1 MDIVR
6 AWREIRP
13 MRPSLVPTRFARGVP
28 AALLVSALVAF
39 VSSSQAAPPKPKAPA
54 GTGATTVA
62 VGISPDVVKK
72 LRSGDPAQIKAALD
86 DVRMA
91 GKGGA
96 GAASA
101 IAELLQK
108 GLDAALTQAAIET
121 LGDTEAE
128 VGSEALAWYTHHRNV
143 AFRRA
148 AVAALV
154 KTKGATAIRA
164 LRAAM
169 SDGDAQ
175 VRGVAATGLGAL
187 KAKDAVGD
195 LFTALE
201 HKVNKAAASIGML
214 CAAADCERLANK
226 LGALPF
232 DVVTSGLD
240 QALFRQDVSDDT
252 KVKIVGRVRELGTAE
267 ANKFLKEVQKK
278 WPDAWSKRVKQA
290 IDQAVLATSGAP
302 GAGGA
307 P

>member
-6 AWREIRP
+6 VWGEIRP
-13 MRPSLVPTRFARGVP
+13 MRLRPNRLRLLRHLGVLGFALPLFV
-28 AALLVSALVAF
+28 AAPLTH
-39 VSSSQAAPPKPKAPA
+39 AAPPAKPAPA
-54 GTGATTVA
+54 AAATPTLAKDTVA
-62 VGISPDVVKK
+62 HLK
-72 LRSGDPAQIKAALD
+72 SGDPAQIKSALD

-96 GAASA
+96 PAAPA

-108 GLDAALTQAAIET
+108 GLDAALTQSAIET
-121 LGDTEAE
+121 LGDTESEA
-128 VGSEALAWYTHHRNV
+128 GSEALAWYTHHRNV

-148 AVAALV
+148 AVAALT
-154 KTKGATAIRA
+154 KTKGAAAVKA

-175 VRGVAATGLGAL
+175 VRGMSATALGAL

-201 HKVNKAAASIGML
+201 HKVNEAAVSIGQL
-214 CAAADCERLANK
+214 CSGADCERLANK
-226 LGALPF
+226 LGAVPF
-232 DVVTSGLD
+232 DVVVGGLD
-240 QALFRQDVSDDT
+240 QILFRGGADVNDDT
-252 KVKIVGRVRELGTAE
+252 KVKIVGRIRELGTGE
-267 ANKFLKEVQKK
+267 ANRFLKEAQKK
-278 WPDAWSKRVKQA
+278 WPEAWSKRVKQA

>member
-6 AWREIRP
+6 AWGEIRL
-13 MRPSLVPTRFARGVP
+13 MRLRFALAVP
-28 AALLVSALVAF
+28 LFFATLSA
-39 VSSSQAAPPKPKAPA
+39 SHAAPPKPKPA
-54 GTGATTVA
+54 GTGATTAAVA
-62 VGISPDVVKK
+62 ISPDVVKRLK
-72 LRSGDPAQIKAALD
+72 SGDPTQIKSALD

-96 GAASA
+96 SAAGT
-101 IAELLQK
+101 IAELLQH

-128 VGSEALAWYTHHRNV
+128 AGSEALAWYTRHRNV

-154 KTKGATAIRA
+154 KTKGAAAIKA

-175 VRGVAATGLGAL
+175 VRGVAATGLGAM
-187 KAKDAVGD
+187 KAHEALAD
-195 LFTALE
+195 LFAALE
-201 HKVNKAAASIGML
+201 HKVNEAAASIGML
-214 CAAADCERLANK
+214 CAAAECERLATK
-226 LGALPF
+226 LGAMPF

-240 QALFRQDVSDDT
+240 QALFRQDINDDT
-252 KVKIVGRVRELGTAE
+252 KVKIVGRIRELGTGE
-267 ANKFLKEVQKK
+267 ANKFLVGVQKK
-278 WPDAWSKRVKQA
+278 WPATWSQRVKQA